1 MNDLLGPMFEEE
13 NAEPSEV
20 KTEKFAKDF
29 VEEFT
34 ENPEV
39 EIVYPEG

>member
-13 NAEPSEV
+13 NPEPSEI

-39 EIVYPEG
+39 EMTYPEG